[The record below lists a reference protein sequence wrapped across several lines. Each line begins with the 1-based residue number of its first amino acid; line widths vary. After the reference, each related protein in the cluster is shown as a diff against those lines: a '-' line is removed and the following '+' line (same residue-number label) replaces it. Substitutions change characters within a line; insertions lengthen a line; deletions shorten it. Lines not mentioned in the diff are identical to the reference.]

1 MKFMPVDRREIRLFC
16 VRIDTNTASKECI
29 NFLIMMYMDISQ
41 DVARAR
47 MQHNV
52 RLTYNTLFYIGFYN
66 IYYYDTAKYRIS

>member
-1 MKFMPVDRREIRLFC
+1 MPVDRREIRLFC
-16 VRIDTNTASKECI
+16 VRIDTNTASKEFI

-52 RLTYNTLFYIGFYN
+52 RLTYNTLFHIGFYN